1 MDFFLS
7 IIQAIAG
14 FVREMFIAPTPAY
27 WVGTILISLA
37 IGVYVWALLLRK
49 EDQQRQVWGTVL
61 AVLIPFLLLLVL
73 ISLAARDR
81 QGNLVEPNLVA
92 QWPILSL
99 VTFLPLLGAIVV
111 LCLPKD
117 RHDWIKWVSLLVCLF
132 PLVLSIVMW
141 VSLDGMA
148 PIAGCGGLKFCEN
161 SDWIDVP
168 SVGLTISYK
177 MGVDGISVPLVF
189 LTTLLTTLAVLYSFI
204 IKDRPKEYFAFF
216 LLLEMAMIGVFVSL
230 NFFLFYIFWELS
242 LVPMYFLIGLWGAPP
257 RQEGRIVRGG
267 PYAAMKFFIYTL
279 VGSIGLLIAILAIF
293 FQMQSVPAFAPG
305 AAEARN
311 ALDIVDLTQWV
322 AQGNSIFP
330 VATLGAGLVFWAMFV
345 GFAIKVPSFPFH
357 TWLPDA
363 HVEAPTAGSV
373 ILAGILLKLGAYGLI
388 RILLPLMPGEFSLF
402 GPVVVI
408 LATISIVYGALV
420 AMAQWDLKKLI
431 AYSSVN
437 HMGLVTLGVAIAA
450 MAGGTLPSQAGPLA
464 LSGAVLQMFNH
475 GIITGGLF
483 FLVGIIYERVHTRD
497 LHIYGGLRRLIP
509 VFAGIWGVTCFASLG
524 LPALAGFVS
533 EFMVFQGSFGAAL
546 QLVGSSFQILSPMW
560 VLILVAISTLG
571 IIFGAAFMLWT
582 IQRTLFGTA
591 KEKFQE
597 LHEEGHLRDMD
608 LREVVTM
615 APLLAFMVAIGVYP
629 MFIVDMINKAATALL
644 R

>member
-1 MDFFLS
+1 MDVLIF
-7 IIQAIAG
+7 IGQ
-14 FVREMFIAPTPAY
+14 MFTTPTPAY
-27 WVGTILISLA
+27 WIGTIAISLA
-37 IGVYVWALLLRK
+37 VGVYVWALLLRK
-49 EDQQRQVWGTVL
+49 EEQQRQVWGTAL
-61 AVLIPFLLLLVL
+61 AVLVPFLLLLAL
-73 ISLAARDR
+73 CAAAGPDI
-81 QGNLVEPNLVA
+81 VA
-92 QWPILSL
+92 GWPILSL

-117 RHDWIKWVSLLVCLF
+117 RPDWIKWVALLASLF
-132 PLVLSIVMW
+132 PLVLAIILW
-141 VSLDGMA
+141 
-148 PIAGCGGLKFCEN
+148 AGLESVPPSADCGGLRFCETAE
-161 SDWIDVP
+161 WIQIE
-168 SVGLTISYK
+168 SINLKISYQ
-177 MGVDGISVPLVF
+177 MGVDGISVPMVF
-189 LTTLLTTLAVLYSFI
+189 LTALLTTLAVLYSFI
-204 IKDRPKEYFAFF
+204 IQDRPKEYFAFF

-279 VGSIGLLIAILAIF
+279 VGSIGLLLAILAIWW
-293 FQMQSVPAFAPG
+293 QTGS
-305 AAEARN
+305 
-311 ALDIVDLTQWV
+311 LDIMELTEQV
-322 AQGNSIFP
+322 ASGQQIFAALP
-330 VATLGAGLVFWAMFV
+330 VGGALVFWAMFV

-388 RILLPLMPGEFSLF
+388 RILLPLLPQEFSRF
-402 GPVVVI
+402 APIVII
-408 LATISIVYGALV
+408 LAAISIVYGALV

-437 HMGLVTLGVAIAA
+437 HMGLVTLGVAVAA
-450 MAGGTLPSQAGPLA
+450 LAGTHLSSQSGPLA

-509 VFAGIWGVTCFASLG
+509 VFAGVWGVTCFASLG

-546 QLVGSSFQILSPMW
+546 QLTSSSFELLSPLA

-571 IIFGAAFMLWT
+571 IVFGAAFMLWT

-591 KEKFQE
+591 KEKFTE
-597 LHEEGHLRDMD
+597 LHEEGHLKDMD
-608 LREVVTM
+608 LREIITM

-629 MFIVDMINKAATALL
+629 MFIVDMINKATTALL
-644 R
+644 K